1 MRNTVSGAV
10 TLWEHGM
17 AKSGKRKASS
27 VLEDSPSHL
36 LHRALQA
43 ALGVFAAET
52 GAGALTQRQ
61 FALLAA
67 AAELEA
73 PSQTDLV
80 LATGIDRSTLAELT
94 ARMIA
99 KGLLERERSS
109 TDGRAKTVR
118 VTDQG
123 REALE
128 AMRPRVKAADKQ
140 ILSMLPKPKREG
152 FLKLLT
158 RLGEASAAEPS
169 VRPAKAKSGKK
180 RRKTEAAE
188 VAAAP
193 ATNVTED
200 A

>member
-1 MRNTVSGAV
+1 
-10 TLWEHGM
+10 M
-17 AKSGKRKASS
+17 AKSGKRKAAR
-27 VLEDSPSHL
+27 VLDDSPSHL

-43 ALGVFAAET
+43 ALGLFAAET

-67 AAELEA
+67 AAELQA

-80 LATGIDRSTLAELT
+80 AVTGIDRSTLAELT

-118 VTDQG
+118 VTAAG
-123 REALE
+123 LEALE

-140 ILSMLPKPKREG
+140 IMALLPKPKRDG

-158 RLGEASAAEPS
+158 RLGEASAAEPPP
-169 VRPAKAKSGKK
+169 PAKGGKDKPKK
-180 RRKTEAAE
+180 RKKAEAAPVE
-188 VAAAP
+188 AAP
-193 ATNVTED
+193 ETED

>member
-1 MRNTVSGAV
+1 
-10 TLWEHGM
+10 M
-17 AKSGKRKASS
+17 AKSGKRKASGA
-27 VLEDSPSHL
+27 LADSPSHL

-43 ALGVFAAET
+43 ALGVFAEET
-52 GAGALTQRQ
+52 GSGALTQRQ

-80 LATGIDRSTLAELT
+80 TATGIDRSTLAELT

-99 KGLLERERSS
+99 KGLLERERSA

-118 VTDQG
+118 VTAVG

-128 AMRPRVKAADKQ
+128 AMRPRVKAADKR
-140 ILSMLPKPKREG
+140 ILSLLPKPKREG

-158 RLGEASAAEPS
+158 RLGEGSAAEPEAK
-169 VRPAKAKSGKK
+169 PAKDKPKK
-180 RRKTEAAE
+180 RKAAEAAAE
-188 VAAAP
+188 PGASSGN
-193 ATNVTED
+193 T
-200 A
+200 